1 MKSMVDITNVDEL
14 REFMTEPTEG
24 LVGMMSKLEGDIVVL
39 GGDGKVGPELVETL
53 IKADRLAGT
62 KRDIMVPSLYITDA
76 AKATQ
81 AYFENELGVKTF
93 VGDLSDQAFLDSLPE
108 AANVIYMVGFKFG
121 SAADPG
127 KTILMNCIV
136 PGMVAMKYNRSRV
149 VNWSSGNP
157 YPHTDPADGGCKEDA
172 VLEPQ
177 GIYGYS
183 IVGREMAWN
192 VSASGHQE
200 QKICHYRLMYAQHLG
215 YGVLVDLA
223 RMINTGER
231 ISLEMPYVNLISQRD
246 AIDRS
251 LRGLEVASNPSR
263 VFNVSGPYYN
273 VREICLKLAA
283 VLGKDPIFAT
293 EEADTAL
300 IANDSFCVERFGPYR
315 DQWEDMILAAAN
327 WVKAGG
333 EYWNLPTKFGSADHV
348 Y

>member
-1 MKSMVDITNVDEL
+1 
-14 REFMTEPTEG
+14 
-24 LVGMMSKLEGDIVVL
+24 VGMMAKLDGDIVVL
-39 GGDGKVGPELVETL
+39 GGDGKVGPELVEML

-62 KRDIMVPSLYITDA
+62 KREIMVPSLYWTDQ
-76 AKATQ
+76 AKATK
-81 AYFENELGVKTF
+81 AYFETQLGVKTF
-93 VGDLSDQAFLDSLPE
+93 VGDLSDESFLNSLPD
-108 AANVIYMVGFKFG
+108 AANLIYMVGFKFG

-157 YPHTDPADGGCKEDA
+157 YPHTDPKLGGATEEA
-172 VLEPQ
+172 VLNPQ

-183 IVGREMAWN
+183 IIGREMAWN
-192 VSASGHQE
+192 VAASGH
-200 QKICHYRLMYAQHLG
+200 KDMKVCHYRLMYAQHLG

-223 RMINTGER
+223 KMIDTGER

-246 AIDRS
+246 AIERS

-263 VFNVSGPYYN
+263 VFNVSGAFYN
-273 VREICLKLAA
+273 VREICTKLGA
-283 VLGKDPIFAT
+283 VLGKEPIYAT

-300 IANDSFCVERFGPYR
+300 IANDSFAVNTFGPYR
-315 DQWEDMILAAAN
+315 DQWEDMIVAAAN

>member
-1 MKSMVDITNVDEL
+1 MKTMVDIKTTDEL
-14 REFMTEPTEG
+14 REFMTEPTAG
-24 LVGMMSKLEGDIVVL
+24 LIDMMAKLEGDIVVL
-39 GGDGKVGPELVETL
+39 GGDGKVGPELVEML
-53 IKADRLAGT
+53 IKADRAAGT
-62 KRDIMVPSLYITDA
+62 KREIMVPSLYITDQ
-76 AKATQ
+76 AKATKQ
-81 AYFENELGVKTF
+81 YFEEVLGVKTF
-93 VGDLSDQAFLDSLPE
+93 VGDLSDEAFLKSLPE
-108 AANVIYMVGFKFG
+108 AANLIYMVGFKFG

-157 YPHTDPADGGCKEDA
+157 YPHTDPAAGGATEQA
-172 VLEPQ
+172 VLNPQ

-192 VSASGHQE
+192 VAASGH
-200 QKICHYRLMYAQHLG
+200 KDLRVCHYRLMYAQHLG

-246 AIDRS
+246 AIERS
-251 LRGLEVASNPSR
+251 LRGLELAANPPV

-273 VREICLKLAA
+273 VREICGKLAA
-283 VLGKDPIFAT
+283 VLGKEPIYAT

-300 IANDSFCVERFGPYR
+300 IANDSYSVNTFGPYR
-315 DQWEDMILAAAN
+315 DDWEDMIVAAAN

>member
-1 MKSMVDITNVDEL
+1 MKTMVDIKNTDEL

-24 LVGMMSKLEGDIVVL
+24 LVGMMAKLDGDIVVL
-39 GGDGKVGPELVETL
+39 GGDGKVGPELVEML

-62 KRDIMVPSLYITDA
+62 KREIMVPSLYWTDQ
-76 AKATQ
+76 AKATK
-81 AYFENELGVKTF
+81 AYFENQLGVKTF
-93 VGDLSDQAFLDSLPE
+93 VGDLSDEAFLNSLPD
-108 AANVIYMVGFKFG
+108 AANLIYMVGFKFG

-136 PGMVAMKYNRSRV
+136 PGMVAMKYNHSRV

-157 YPHTDPADGGCKEDA
+157 YPHTDPAAGGATEQA
-172 VLEPQ
+172 ILNPQ

-192 VSASGHQE
+192 VAASGH
-200 QKICHYRLMYAQHLG
+200 KDMKVCHYRLMYAQHLG

-223 RMINTGER
+223 KMINTGER

-246 AIDRS
+246 AIERS
-251 LRGLEVASNPSR
+251 LRGLEVAGNPSV
-263 VFNVSGPYYN
+263 VFNVSGAYYN
-273 VREICLKLAA
+273 VREICTKLGA
-283 VLGKDPIFAT
+283 VLGKDPIYAT

-300 IANDSFCVERFGPYR
+300 IANDSFAVNTFGPYR
-315 DQWEDMILAAAN
+315 DQWEDMIVAAAN
-327 WVKAGG
+327 WVKADG